1 MTILNRWMRRLF
13 KKDIA
18 KDTIFLRW
26 VGLVIAILSFSH
38 FLTFLMLGMD
48 VPSAHQE
55 PLHVHHGQP
64 PSLPKLFW
72 LGAVLQFCGV
82 VYLVW
87 LGSRVLVK
95 PIKGLAD
102 AAQTFNLK
110 DGESFTA
117 IAEMGSV
124 ETRQAARVFNQMAE
138 RIQAQIAQ
146 KQQFLLAISHDVR
159 TPLTRMK
166 LRIEQL
172 NQLDQVNAEILQQKL
187 ADDIQE
193 MSHLLDQTL
202 VYFRQQPMST
212 SFINKENGVLNREPI
227 DITSLLQ
234 SLVDDSQDLG
244 LPVQFLENDSTQR
257 ELNQGGIIYA
267 DFIAIKRCLNNLI
280 DNALRYGNNAHIKLL
295 ERTND
300 IEIQVIDDGMGIPEH
315 LLTQVVKPF
324 VRVEESRNLK
334 TGGFGLGLA
343 IAKQIIEGHGGQ
355 LLLTN
360 IQPHGLCVHIIL
372 PKSLKIGFKNSNV

>member
-48 VPSAHQE
+48 APSAHQE
-55 PLHVHHGQP
+55 PLHAHHGQP

-95 PIKGLAD
+95 PIKSLAD

-138 RIQAQIAQ
+138 RIQAQMAQ

-212 SFINKENGVLNREPI
+212 SFINIENGVLNRELI

-244 LPVQFLENDSTQR
+244 LPVQFLENDSTQG
-257 ELNQGGIIYA
+257 ELTQGVIIYA
-267 DFIAIKRCLNNLI
+267 DVIAIKRCLNNLI
-280 DNALRYGNNAHIKLL
+280 DNALRYANAAHIKLL
-295 ERTND
+295 ESTNN

-315 LLTQVVKPF
+315 LLTQVVQPF
-324 VRVEESRNLK
+324 VRVEASRNVK

-343 IAKQIIEGHGGQ
+343 IAKQIIEGHDGQ

-360 IQPHGLCVHIIL
+360 IQPQGLCACIIL
-372 PKSLKIGFKNSNV
+372 PKSLKIGFKN